1 MNHSNA
7 LPGEVPPLLLLSPC
21 PHPRPR
27 THHVEDPQGHCR
39 CLDVEAAAF
48 GGLGAALGGHFRVPL
63 STPELTRPN
72 LRPPHGKRSESSS
85 ASFLPSECVKSS
97 TKSHEAL
104 GFLNRNESKTGGLL
118 EDTQL
123 GKQNPSAA
131 QVPSTGLSGKEEQEQ
146 DVALSYKYPRE
157 QKQGQEFHLKL
168 NPADFAAKHPSSSLW
183 SRRSLPA
190 EAAFPGSAA
199 GAEAGGES
207 LLGLPKNRGQRKK
220 KTEKLRE

>member
-1 MNHSNA
+1 M
-7 LPGEVPPLLLLSPC
+7 
-21 PHPRPR
+21 
-27 THHVEDPQGHCR
+27 EDPQGHCR

-104 GFLNRNESKTGGLL
+104 GFLNRKESKTGGLL

-168 NPADFAAKHPSSSLW
+168 TLLILQRSIQVPPFGAGVPCLQRRHSLEV
-183 SRRSLPA
+183 LL
-190 EAAFPGSAA
+190 

-220 KTEKLRE
+220 KPEKLRE